1 MIELLFFVHGSHHL
15 EENNERS
22 HGNLFKVLYRLFI
35 LLDFLENFSLAFR
48 FFWKFVII
56 LSYRTRK

>member
-1 MIELLFFVHGSHHL
+1 MIELLFFVHGSHRL

-22 HGNLFKVLYRLFI
+22 HGSLFKVLYRLFI